1 MPGVPQQNQGS
12 TAGEKIG
19 RDHGMTT
26 KAVAVTDGHPVGRLA
41 VGLAETVLDLAEEHA
56 EDAAKGGGES

>member
-1 MPGVPQQNQGS
+1 
-12 TAGEKIG
+12 
-19 RDHGMTT
+19 MTT